1 MVIQEDQNNLQSS
14 LNKITSGN
22 PKHKEE
28 YQLDTIQSA
37 KNLYNSRQKVI
48 DLFNDN
54 SRIKSEFIN
63 QSTMKQNKVEQDLKY

>member
-14 LNKITSGN
+14 LNEITSGN